1 MEVSKVNFRSR
12 CGRKSRYAE
21 VKKFLVYR
29 NRRKKIFETT
39 ASEIEQKFGVS
50 NASARNY
57 LYRFLA
63 EEVKIDVEKLPK
75 FYKN

>member
-12 CGRKSRYAE
+12 CGRKSRYEE